1 MKTRQGKRSAWLL
14 GAVGSLAATLSAAC
28 NLDESGVP
36 PPPGKLAYPIAVAL
50 SREPTPST
58 LFVANSNF
66 DLTYSA
72 GSVQAYDLTQLEAQF
87 ERCRNVDDLVLDDA
101 GTVVPDR
108 TTYLGI
114 DGGAIDAGSGDSGP
128 GPALADGGM
137 IVRGMDG
144 GTISLRPRA
153 SGRQFV
159 NPEGSLCDES
169 AHVAFDERGCCLVAG
184 EPTLDRAR
192 QEVSIDSFAT
202 ALAISADSRRLYVP
216 ISSRSRLVYLDIDQ
230 GRLSCGE
237 DGDRCTRG
245 PGRGRSDEVPDQNF
259 PGQPMSIAVGTL
271 GDLGITDQALAG
283 AMGKSSATPVVL
295 TAHELGGLSLFVESG
310 PPGSLQSAPVLESVQ
325 ENRLREPTS
334 VTVDAQNKFVYVTT
348 ARDNAAISRFS
359 ARLLPQA
366 DVDGAGAEREP
377 GPREL
382 LYQTNRILISGVA
395 AAEEL
400 RDIAV
405 DPDDPSRLFALTR
418 GSPQA
423 VVFLRLERT
432 SPLLEARVVDAERVG
447 AGPSKLRYVKL
458 GDRPFLLV
466 SAYDARA
473 ITIIDANTRRTVAE
487 VRNLSGP
494 YDMAVDAARRL
505 LYVADFRTSVV
516 RVVDLAGLLDSRL
529 RPPGIIATIGAPRF
543 RGSLR

>member
-1 MKTRQGKRSAWLL
+1 MKTRQRKRSAWLL
-14 GAVGSLAATLSAAC
+14 GALGSLAATLSAAC

-50 SREPTPST
+50 SREPMPRT

-72 GSVQAYDLTQLEAQF
+72 GSVQAYDLNQLAQRFEA
-87 ERCRNVDDLVLDDA
+87 CRNQDAVAAVDA
-101 GTVVPDR
+101 GMMVPDR
-108 TTYLGI
+108 TMYLGI
-114 DGGAIDAGSGDSGP
+114 DGGSLDAGGLSDAGSDLLP
-128 GPALADGGM
+128 ADGGM
-137 IVRGMDG
+137 VVRGMDG
-144 GTISLRPRA
+144 GTIDLPPRGNGA
-153 SGRQFV
+153 RFSVPKGAFC
-159 NPEGSLCDES
+159 EES
-169 AHVAFDERGCCLVAG
+169 DDGALDDCCFAAG
-184 EPTLDRAR
+184 EMVLDSAR
-192 QEVSIDSFAT
+192 NEVAIDSFAT
-202 ALAISADSRRLYVP
+202 ALAVSGDNRRLYVP
-216 ISSRSRLVYLDIDQ
+216 ISSRSRLVYLDVDQ
-230 GRLSCGE
+230 GRLSCGD

-245 PGRGRSDEVPDQNF
+245 PGRGRSDEVPDEKF

-283 AMGKSSATPVVL
+283 AMGKSAASPVVL

-310 PPGSLQSAPVLESVQ
+310 PLGSPASAPVLESVQ

-334 VTVDAQNKFVYVTT
+334 VTVDGENKFVYVTT
-348 ARDNAAISRFS
+348 ARENAAIARFS
-359 ARLLPQA
+359 ARLLPEA
-366 DVDGAGAEREP
+366 DRDGDGREREP

-382 LYQTNRILISGVA
+382 LYQTSRILISGVA
-395 AAEEL
+395 AGEEL
-400 RDIAV
+400 RDVAV

-418 GSPQA
+418 GSPQS
-423 VVFLRLERT
+423 VIFMRLERT

-458 GDRPFLLV
+458 GERPFLLV

>member
-87 ERCRNVDDLVLDDA
+87 ERCRNLDNPVRSDA
-101 GTVVPDR
+101 GIIVTNP
-108 TTYLGI
+108 TLYPTGL
-114 DGGAIDAGSGDSGP
+114 DGGTTDASVADSDAAGLP
-128 GPALADGGM
+128 VDGGM
-137 IVRGMDG
+137 IVGGMDG
-144 GTISLRPRA
+144 GSFFLPPVVNA
-153 SGRQFV
+153 GGQK
-159 NPEGSLCDES
+159 NPEGALCDDRDNGDFDTCCFTAGNAVLDS
-169 AHVAFDERGCCLVAG
+169 ARNEVA
-184 EPTLDRAR
+184 
-192 QEVSIDSFAT
+192 IDSFAT
-202 ALAISADSRRLYVP
+202 ALAVSTDNRRLYVP
-216 ISSRSRLVYLDIDQ
+216 ISSRSRLVYIDIDQ

-237 DGDRCTRG
+237 DGARCTRG
-245 PGRGRSDEVPDQNF
+245 PGRGRSDEVPDVNF

-271 GDLGITDQALAG
+271 GDLGFTDEALAG
-283 AMGKSSATPVVL
+283 RMGKSSASPMVL

-310 PPGSLQSAPVLESVQ
+310 PLGARESAPVLESVH

-334 VTVDAQNKFVYVTT
+334 VTIDGQNKYVYVTT
-348 ARDNAAISRFS
+348 ARESAVISRFS
-359 ARLLPQA
+359 ARLLPEA
-366 DVDGAGAEREP
+366 DVDGEGREREP
-377 GPREL
+377 APREL
-382 LYQTNRILISGVA
+382 LYQTSRILISGVA
-395 AAEEL
+395 GGEEL
-400 RDIAV
+400 RDVAV

-418 GSPQA
+418 GSPQG
-423 VVFLRLERT
+423 VVLLRRERT
-432 SPLLEARVVDAERVG
+432 SPLLEARVDDVERVG
-447 AGPSKLRYVKL
+447 AGPSKLVYAKL
-458 GDRPFLLV
+458 GQQPFLFV

-473 ITIIDANTRRTVAE
+473 VTIIDANTLETVAE
-487 VRNLSGP
+487 IRNLSGP
-494 YDMAVDAARRL
+494 YDMAVDAARQL

-516 RVVDLAGLLDSRL
+516 RVVDLAWLLDKQRRL
-529 RPPGIIATIGAPRF
+529 PGIIATIGALRF